1 MNADISPWLSV
12 MQILTVG
19 EIAKGII
26 LKVFTP
32 ASSVWGGEEGG
43 RIGWRGPWLS
53 PRDCLRD
60 DILSGPSS
68 LVAMGECR
76 QRTGQLFSVSI
87 CAARCLHRHGE
98 GLFFFLCYGFISF
111 HLLVYLPVPILS
123 LPCMHTLANTPYER
137 RKKCTRCCRNRVLVE
152 RNQMYCT

>member
-32 ASSVWGGEEGG
+32 ASSVWGGGVQN
-43 RIGWRGPWLS
+43 WLAGPWLS

-87 CAARCLHRHGE
+87 CAARCLHGHGE
-98 GLFFFLCYGFISF
+98 GLFFFFLLRLYFI
-111 HLLVYLPVPILS
+111 PPPRLS
-123 LPCMHTLANTPYER
+123 ACSYFIFAVHAHAG
-137 RKKCTRCCRNRVLVE
+137 KHSI
-152 RNQMYCT
+152 